1 MVRASPAEVTC
12 RRALTDVMR
21 QGKRIAALGRIGTS
35 SLYILDRVTGKP
47 IYGVEERPVPPS
59 EVTGEK
65 TAPTQPF
72 P

>member
-1 MVRASPAEVTC
+1 
-12 RRALTDVMR
+12 MR